1 MGRRDSQ
8 ERFDPMAEVVP
19 SPGDTA
25 LVIIDMQ
32 YAYAHPDH
40 GLARRAKECGNFH
53 IYRHLF
59 ERLEFLVPNIRRLQE
74 ACRREGIEVVFV
86 KVQSYTQDG
95 RDLSPSY
102 KEKGMVYPPGS
113 KEAEI
118 LEELKPVGDEIVL
131 PKLSTSAFTA
141 SPIDQVLR
149 YMGIGKLIVAGVNT
163 NYCVETTIRD
173 AFDRGYRVIMVED
186 ACATVVEAQHK
197 MAVEEIDDIFCKV
210 KTTSEVLELIKEG
223 VASTAR
229 SSPEPVPAS

>member
-8 ERFDPMAEVVP
+8 ERFDAMAEVVP
-19 SPGDTA
+19 GPGDTA

-32 YAYAHPDH
+32 CGFAHPDH
-40 GLARRAKECGNFH
+40 GLAKRAKERGNFH
-53 IYRHLF
+53 IFAHLF
-59 ERLEFLVPNIRRLQE
+59 ESLKTVVPNIRRLQE
-74 ACRREGIEVVFV
+74 ACRREGLEVVFV

-102 KEKGMVYPPGS
+102 KEKGMFFPAGS

-131 PKLSTSAFTA
+131 PKLSTSPFTS

-149 YMGIGKLIVAGVNT
+149 YMGIEKLIIAGINT

-173 AFDRGYRVIMVED
+173 AFDRGYQVIMVED
-186 ACATVVEAQHK
+186 ACTTVVEAQHK

-223 VASTAR
+223 VALSAR
-229 SSPEPVPAS
+229 S